1 MKKRQRK
8 FCFRRYIKNGKA
20 VLLLGTAA
28 MLLSGC
34 GSGKEE
40 TVKSI
45 KIGVTLYD
53 QYDTFL
59 MEMMQAFK
67 EYMLKKESETDVTIS
82 VEILDASGSQTTQ
95 NEQVRTLVE
104 KGCDVICV
112 NLVDRTEPTT
122 ITDMAEKN
130 NIPIIFST
138 GNWWQ
143 RIWNGGR
150 SCIMSVRMRLI
161 PAALK
166 GRLQQMH
173 F

>member
-20 VLLLGTAA
+20 VLLLGTAV
-28 MLLSGC
+28 LLIGC

-45 KIGVTLYD
+45 KVGVTLYD

-59 MEMMQAFK
+59 MEMKQAFK

-104 KGCDVICV
+104 
-112 NLVDRTEPTT
+112 
-122 ITDMAEKN
+122 
-130 NIPIIFST
+130 
-138 GNWWQ
+138 
-143 RIWNGGR
+143 
-150 SCIMSVRMRLI
+150 
-161 PAALK
+161 
-166 GRLQQMH
+166 
-173 F
+173 